1 MMFEVYCE
9 GRASYLF
16 FTEDQALLWIDRHKD
31 VADYRIR
38 LYDPKAPQPVQ
49 HIEQNSSTG

>member
-38 LYDPKAPQPVQ
+38 LYDSKAPQPVQ